1 MPHVAGKS
9 EGVVGASQIKEMQT
23 GAWCW
28 SRKLKTESWGA
39 ASRIFRFCIA
49 YFLAERFAA
58 WHRWMLWRRGRKELG
73 YVSIFYFEHKY
84 WTFTLLAVPKSLPH
98 SNANATHE
106 SVASQQRERREM
118 AKTTKAQRKCQA
130 AANRNN
136 KKIRSKGAS
145 QEIAMHWEKIF
156 ELVINWFIYG
166 IFVKK
171 IDQEPY

>member
-1 MPHVAGKS
+1 M
-9 EGVVGASQIKEMQT
+9 
-23 GAWCW
+23 
-28 SRKLKTESWGA
+28 
-39 ASRIFRFCIA
+39 
-49 YFLAERFAA
+49 
-58 WHRWMLWRRGRKELG
+58 
-73 YVSIFYFEHKY
+73 
-84 WTFTLLAVPKSLPH
+84 PH